1 MDMDGTL
8 DFGTVYR
15 EHAGAVYRLA
25 YVLTGS
31 RSDADDCTAEA
42 FARAFAG
49 AERIEA
55 GTVRGYLM
63 TIVRNLVASSGRR
76 PALELTEP
84 DTVDAAI
91 DPGEGPEQRFAL
103 WQLAARAQ
111 DALAALAP
119 AYRGLLLCA
128 LDGQNAEAIGA
139 DLGLSPVNVRVRLHR
154 IRRRL
159 SESLME
165 LLP

>member
-1 MDMDGTL
+1 MGMDEIL
-8 DFGTVYR
+8 DFGSVYR

-25 YVLTGS
+25 YVLSGT
-31 RSDADDCTAEA
+31 RSDADDLTAEA

-49 AERIEA
+49 AGRIEA
-55 GTVRGYLM
+55 ASVRGYLM
-63 TIVRNLVASSGRR
+63 TIVRNLAASSGRR
-76 PALELTEP
+76 PALELLES
-84 DTVDAAI
+84 DTVDAAV
-91 DPGEGPEQRFAL
+91 DPGEGPEQRLAL

-119 AYRGLLLCA
+119 ADRGLLLCA
-128 LDGQNAEAIGA
+128 LDGRNSEAIGVE
-139 DLGLSPVNVRVRLHR
+139 LGLSPVNVRVRLHR

-165 LLP
+165 VLP